1 MYKKS
6 SVQKLSPSQENKKHG
21 INSKKTQSS
30 GKTYGFVVKLPF
42 KESPESEEFLGNSYK
57 RAYTRMIQLEK
68 RFERNPELAREYR
81 RSMHE
86 AIEAGHLRR
95 CSKEEVEARKNA
107 YFIPHHPVI
116 KQSRTTTKVR
126 PVCDALAKSS
136 HGSLND
142 RMLVGPTVHMDIF
155 SILVRWRMFK
165 IAYAG
170 DCHER
175 K

>member
-1 MYKKS
+1 
-6 SVQKLSPSQENKKHG
+6 
-21 INSKKTQSS
+21 
-30 GKTYGFVVKLPF
+30 
-42 KESPESEEFLGNSYK
+42 
-57 RAYTRMIQLEK
+57 MIQLEK
-68 RFERNPELAREYR
+68 RVERNPELAREYR

-86 AIEAGHLRR
+86 AIEAEHLRR

-126 PVCDALAKSS
+126 PVCDASAKSS

-175 K
+175 KQNTDSKSLERTPTAQICSHTHMSMRSHQISLCHFESYSSFHREQTCFDESSDIYFDLYVI